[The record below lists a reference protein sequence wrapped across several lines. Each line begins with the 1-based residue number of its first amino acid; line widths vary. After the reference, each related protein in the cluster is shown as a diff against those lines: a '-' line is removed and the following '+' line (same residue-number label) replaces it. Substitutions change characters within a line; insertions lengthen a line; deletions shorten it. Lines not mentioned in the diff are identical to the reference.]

1 MTSAMLPYSGLES
14 KDRTVG
20 IREGDPR
27 LALHGIVMIAVL
39 AALSFFWGETTMK
52 KFGLTAMLL
61 AGALGAM
68 MAMPSLV
75 AAEGVK
81 PFATSNEIDL
91 LKLLPPPPAN
101 DSAQTKQEL
110 GEVLALQV
118 TRTPE
123 MAAAAAA
130 DATENIWRFTNVM
143 SPKFT
148 AENLPK
154 ADAFFARVQKTED
167 EVVDPAK
174 LVWKRPRPHQLS
186 DLVKPAAK
194 LSNSGAWPSGHSAGG
209 VLMGIVLA
217 NMVPEK
223 RAEIMARAWEYGN
236 NRIVG
241 GLHYR
246 SDVEI
251 GRIAGTVIA
260 ERIMMQDDFKAEYAA
275 VKDEVRKGLGY

>member
-1 MTSAMLPYSGLES
+1 MKYL
-14 KDRTVG
+14 
-20 IREGDPR
+20 
-27 LALHGIVMIAVL
+27 VL
-39 AALSFFWGETTMK
+39 AATLAATLAASMTT
-52 KFGLTAMLL
+52 ALL
-61 AGALGAM
+61 PA
-68 MAMPSLV
+68 S
-75 AAEGVK
+75 AEGAK
-81 PFATSNEIDL
+81 PFATAKEIDL

-110 GEVLALQV
+110 GEVLTLQV

-143 SPKFT
+143 GPKFT

-167 EVVDPAK
+167 AVVDPAK
-174 LVWKRPRPHQLS
+174 DVWKRPRPHQLS

-194 LSNSGAWPSGHSAGG
+194 LSNSGAWPSGHSTGG

-236 NRIVG
+236 NRVVG

-260 ERIMMQDDFKAEYAA
+260 EEIMKQDDFKAEYEAA
-275 VKDEVRKGLGY
+275 KDEVRKVMGY

>member
-1 MTSAMLPYSGLES
+1 
-14 KDRTVG
+14 
-20 IREGDPR
+20 
-27 LALHGIVMIAVL
+27 
-39 AALSFFWGETTMK
+39 MK
-52 KFGLTAMLL
+52 KFSLPAMLI
-61 AGALGAM
+61 AGVLSAVLL
-68 MAMPSLV
+68 MPSAG
-75 AAEGVK
+75 AAEGAK
-81 PFATSNEIDL
+81 PFATAKEIDL
-91 LKLLPPPPAN
+91 LKILPPPPAN
-101 DSAQTKQEL
+101 DSAQTRQEL

-130 DATENIWRFTNVM
+130 DATENIWRFENVM
-143 SPKFT
+143 GPKFK
-148 AENLPK
+148 AESMPK

-194 LSNSGAWPSGHSAGG
+194 LSNSGAWPSGHAAGG

-251 GRIAGTVIA
+251 GRIAGAVIA
-260 ERIMMQDDFKAEYAA
+260 EDIMRQDDFKAEYEV
-275 VKDEVRKGLGY
+275 VKEEVRKALGY